1 MSESYKDQQA
11 AWKKRR
17 ERIRV
22 MRSAGMKLQ
31 EIASVMGCTK
41 ARVHQLLANEVD
53 QREAEK
59 CA

>member
-1 MSESYKDQQA
+1 MSESYKDQQL

-17 ERIRV
+17 KRIRV

-31 EIASVMGCTK
+31 EIADAMGCSK

-53 QREAEK
+53 QREAGT
-59 CA
+59 